1 MQPVYSHTI
10 FLGPTLAAN
19 HTAVFTMP
27 FAATLV
33 AVSHVNSTANAGKID
48 IGTTSDADAY
58 LDDQSVGVSD
68 TPVVESAMSDFVGSQ
83 FPHIPKDTVVK
94 VTITDH
100 ASHMA
105 NVAVVMWFAEG

>member
-1 MQPVYSHTI
+1 MQPIYTQTI

-19 HTAVFTMP
+19 HTVVFTMP

-33 AVSHVNSTANAGKID
+33 AVSHVNSTTNQGTLD
-48 IGTTSDADAY
+48 IGTTSDDDVY
-58 LDDQSVGVSD
+58 LDGVTVGELDV
-68 TPVVESAMSDFVGSQ
+68 PVLENTMADFVGSQ
-83 FPHIPKDTVVK
+83 FPHIPASTIVK

-105 NVAVVMWFAEG
+105 NVAVVLYFAEG

>member
-1 MQPVYSHTI
+1 MQPIFAHSI

-19 HTAVFTMP
+19 HTVVFTMP

-33 AVSHVNSTANAGKID
+33 AVSHVNSSTNQGKID
-48 IGTTSDADAY
+48 IGTTSDDDAY
-58 LDDQSVGVSD
+58 LDDQTVGELDV
-68 TPVVESAMSDFVGSQ
+68 PVLENTMADFVGSQ
-83 FPHIPKDTVVK
+83 FPHIPAGTVVK

-105 NVAVVMWFAEG
+105 NVSVVLYFSEG

>member
-1 MQPVYSHTI
+1 MQPVYVHSI

-19 HTAVFTMP
+19 HTVVFTMP

-33 AVSHVNSTANAGKID
+33 AVSHVNSTTNQGTLD
-48 IGTTSDADAY
+48 IGTTSDDDAY
-58 LDDQSVGVSD
+58 LDAVTVGELDV
-68 TPVVESAMSDFVGSQ
+68 PVLENTMADFVGSQ
-83 FPHIPKDTVVK
+83 FPHIPKGTVVK

-105 NVAVVMWFAEG
+105 NVAVVLYFAEG

>member
-19 HTAVFTMP
+19 HTVVFTMP